1 MVSLFGVVG
10 LKLEMYINAFY
21 DRGSTSAGAVG
32 GGAAGRSSIEDPS
45 GDSLL
50 NCPPGGSGAGASLG
64 SLSSACVPL
73 VPDPIVVR
81 GAGNITV

>member
-1 MVSLFGVVG
+1 MNIFLYMYSL
-10 LKLEMYINAFY
+10 N
-21 DRGSTSAGAVG
+21 RGPASAGAVG
-32 GGAAGRSSIEDPS
+32 GVAAGRSSIEDPS

-50 NCPPGGSGAGASLG
+50 NCPDDGSNSSVVGLGGLPSG
-64 SLSSACVPL
+64 CVPL